1 MIKKRPYPLRIISF
15 ALAMSAVVTEG
26 LSAQQLTSVLPVEPP
41 SSLFSTRIGDQDVEV
56 FAQGFWEAS
65 ALTSGT
71 WSVGSSTTGLNAVP
85 FLFTQT
91 PDLYAFL
98 RFRQR
103 WIFEAY
109 VTQDAANSKFL
120 LAFEGAD
127 DDFVRSA
134 RLGNSGITM
143 PAYPYMAFGSPTGS
157 FGFALSAYDPERS
170 VSIDAM
176 VRWDGLE
183 WKTRTFFGS
192 SEVDETAIAPRDHLR
207 GRRFVLGDTNITSLE
222 LTDTTSSGTRTLR
235 SDEYSVSLATGV
247 VLLNAEPKGSLSG
260 SWSGSGGPRSGE
272 LLYSVSV
279 AADGTITRT
288 TSNYEARNLY
298 ALPDTSSARQL
309 FVRNLAT
316 GMTDTAYTVSRVGA
330 GLVQV
335 VKNDAAPSSAPD
347 YMQPFAIDSPW
358 VYDDATDAY
367 VAGDGFS
374 IIARVVESA
383 DTIMLDDGTVAGT
396 IAVYRDGVESPSF
409 SYDEG
414 SRNLALQPPPRSGE
428 SVQVRYAVA
437 SSDRSDGALA
447 FGVGTRFP
455 WLGLDWA
462 TAIGGRWPMFGPGY
476 DAAGSLRSAWAGV
489 SASVA
494 KETENASFSVQTM
507 ARYQRA
513 GAYGRYRVAGM
524 EDSGTSSG
532 GTLAWLTPFRPD
544 EGPLSDFDHIS
555 ANSIVA
561 EDLITSYADPLSE
574 FHSNGAA
581 NRAFIVTAQAG
592 ATGAV
597 TRFIRYIDDAPLAS
611 FKRMVFYI
619 KIDSVTTPSTITVR
633 VGDGTGGG
641 ASISVPLDASGG
653 LVNEGWRRMELDMN
667 QAAPAVRCIAPDG
680 SSVAIPGASGSFTLP
695 DVAGVAEIILT
706 NFTEGTVQIDELLLD
721 GAADGFSV
729 LAGGMASFGDATKK
743 QGPYLV
749 LTGAGVI
756 DDNPALASTA
766 EAGWSG
772 TIASASLT
780 ASPAYASGV
789 GSLGLGYAVALPS
802 ASAPTH
808 LVDQFSRD
816 AVLHRYARSLD
827 AAAALG
833 PVQVGATATS
843 GEEAAAFTQS
853 WKARAAV
860 GSYLG
865 LHAAASLYAPVAL
878 IDEGGIADSWLRSW
892 SLVLPTAESQAST
905 RRLEAGGTAL
915 DSVLTAR
922 VQRSFDATS
931 GSQTGVEATATVP
944 LRMGLVTVA
953 PFYTRTTTLQ
963 RASGASSFGDD
974 LSEFG
979 TDIGLAAALWSSLPI
994 IELWSASAYPGFDRL
1009 SAGATAA
1016 RHEALAGLEIRRPVG
1031 NGAIDLVV
1039 PSAARVAYTRA
1050 MQQTDDSLVESD
1062 ALAATLS
1069 GTAANVFCAGGAMPA
1084 FRTVTFDE
1092 YSSKTDLQFQYYP
1105 SDGAILPSVAYSG
1118 MASLEFASGSVLVAS
1133 SSLAWTV
1140 ARDSAP
1146 WSASAGL
1153 SMLTRPAR
1161 TWLGDLLALVARHGP
1176 AAESPDEASAK
1187 SWVSSWLDTTFSM
1200 PPKLKNTFELKATI
1214 ARTAAVA
1221 SPLTER
1227 LAFDYGTRVT
1237 AGDSLTIGAAAGLA
1251 QSAAVYDAAIIW
1263 GFGYQLSVELRIVF

>member
-15 ALAMSAVVTEG
+15 ALAMSALVAEG
-26 LSAQQLTSVLPVEPP
+26 LPAQQLTSVLPLEPP
-41 SSLFSTRIGDQDVEV
+41 SSLFSARIGDQDVEV

-103 WIFEAY
+103 WVFETY

-192 SEVDETAIAPRDHLR
+192 SEVDETTIAPRDHLR

-247 VLLNAEPKGSLSG
+247 VLLNAEPKGSLLG
-260 SWSGSGGPRSGE
+260 SWSGSGGPKSGE
-272 LLYSVSV
+272 PLYSVSV
-279 AADGTITRT
+279 ATDGTITRT
-288 TSNYEARNLY
+288 TSAYEARNLY

-316 GMTDTAYTVSRVGA
+316 GTTDTAYTVSRVGA

-335 VKNDAAPSSAPD
+335 VRNDAAPSSAAD
-347 YMQPFAIDSPW
+347 YMQPFASDSPW
-358 VYDDATDAY
+358 VYDDATDTY

-396 IAVYRDGVESPSF
+396 IGVYRDGVESPSF
-409 SYDEG
+409 AYDEG
-414 SRNLALQPPPRSGE
+414 SRSLTLQPPPRSGE
-428 SVQVRYAVA
+428 NVQVRYAVA

-494 KETENASFSVQTM
+494 KKTDAVSFSVQTM

-532 GTLAWLTPFRPD
+532 GTLTWLTPFRPVAAYPNITD
-544 EGPLSDFDHIS
+544 GIS
-555 ANSIVA
+555 TA
-561 EDLITSYADPLSE
+561 EDLVSEFSDPLSE

-581 NRAFIVTAQAG
+581 NKALAFTASAVTATA
-592 ATGAV
+592 
-597 TRFIRYIDDAPLAS
+597 RFIRYIDDAPLAS
-611 FKRMVFYI
+611 FKRLVFYI
-619 KIDSVTTPSTITVR
+619 KVDSVTTSSTITVR

-653 LVNEGWRRMELDMN
+653 LVNKGWRRIELDMN

-680 SSVAIPGASGSFTLP
+680 SSVAIPGAVGSFTLP

-706 NFTEGTVQIDELLLD
+706 DFTEGTVQIDELLLD

-729 LAGGMASFGDATKK
+729 LAGGTASFGDADRN

-772 TIASASLT
+772 TIASASVT

-808 LVDQFSRD
+808 LADQFSSD

-833 PVQVGATATS
+833 MVQVGVSATS
-843 GEEAAAFTQS
+843 GEEAASFSQA
-853 WKARAAV
+853 WKARAAL

-865 LHAAASLYAPVAL
+865 LNGSASLYAPVAV
-878 IDEGGIADSWLRSW
+878 IDGNGIADSWLRSW

-905 RRLEAGGTAL
+905 RRLEAGGTVL
-915 DSVLTAR
+915 GSVLTAR
-922 VQRSFDATS
+922 ARRSFDATS
-931 GSQTGVEATATVP
+931 GSQTSAEATATVP

-1031 NGAIDLVV
+1031 NGAIDLVL
-1039 PSAARVAYTRA
+1039 PSAARIAYTRA
-1050 MQQTDDSLVESD
+1050 MQQTDDSQVESD
-1062 ALAATLS
+1062 ALAMTLS
-1069 GTAANVFCAGGAMPA
+1069 GAAANVFCVGGAMPV

-1105 SDGAILPSVAYSG
+1105 SDGAVLPSVAYSG

-1133 SSLAWTV
+1133 SSLAWAV

-1146 WSASAGL
+1146 WSGSAGV
-1153 SMLTRPAR
+1153 SILTRPAR
-1161 TWLGDLLALVARHGP
+1161 TWLGDLVALVTRPRP
-1176 AAESPDEASAK
+1176 AAESADDASAK
-1187 SWVSSWLDTTFSM
+1187 TWVSAWLDTTFSI

-1227 LAFDYGTRVT
+1227 LAFDYGTKVA
-1237 AGDSLTIGAAAGLA
+1237 AGDSLTIGASAGLA

-1263 GFGYQLSVELRIVF
+1263 GFGYQLGVELRIVF